1 MDEKSSSFFDA
12 NDLVS
17 LKELKENTTFELN
30 SFYAGDVSLNQ
41 FFFSAICNEVTDSES
56 PFIIGYLSNIL
67 SDKFMKFDFSLTG
80 RKSMWQNV
88 FEEKDLSSFEDLK
101 GLEHLSIKYQ
111 SKAELALFN
120 SSFLKKYLASKNTV
134 LNDSFFIS
142 VGQSLYKNS
151 ALNTSFSDKKEL
163 MNHMSHFFE
172 YYSKVLTDVANN
184 YVWSNSA
191 YSLIQNT
198 YKT

>member
-1 MDEKSSSFFDA
+1 MDEKSSIFFDT

-17 LKELKENTTFELN
+17 LKELKANTTDELK
-30 SFYAGDVSLNQ
+30 SFYAGDASLNQ
-41 FFFSAICNEVTDSES
+41 FFFSAICNEVNDFES

-67 SDKFMKFDFSLTG
+67 SDKFINFDFSLTG

-88 FEEKDLSSFEDLK
+88 FEEKDLSLFENLK
-101 GLEHLSIKYQ
+101 GLEYLSTKYQ
-111 SKAELALFN
+111 SRAELALFN
-120 SSFLKKYLASKNTV
+120 SSFLKQYLSSKNTV
-134 LNDSFFIS
+134 LDDSFFINI
-142 VGQSLYKNS
+142 GQTLYKNS
-151 ALNTSFSDKKEL
+151 ALNTNFSDKKAL

-184 YVWSNSA
+184 YVWSDSVYNS
-191 YSLIQNT
+191 IQNT